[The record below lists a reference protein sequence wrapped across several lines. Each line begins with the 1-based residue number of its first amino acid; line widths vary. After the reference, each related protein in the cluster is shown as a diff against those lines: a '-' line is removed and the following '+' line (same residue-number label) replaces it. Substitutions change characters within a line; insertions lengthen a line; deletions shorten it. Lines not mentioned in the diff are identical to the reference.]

1 MVKTKGEFATQ
12 QEEIEALRA
21 ALRAAEMEL
30 QRSREEAE
38 HRGNLLDILHEVMGN
53 LSTDEI
59 FHMLARRLARALNLS
74 HASVVLA
81 KAGDEKGVVATAFE
95 HPALENLEIEISR
108 YPEVAAALEQ
118 KRAVLIEDLHT
129 HPWYAKLR
137 DIWARDGIQVTVR
150 SVMAIP
156 FTLERNLTGVFL
168 LRRTDDKPRFDAA
181 AVEFAETVIKSAV
194 SAVQRAHLLETT
206 RADNARLEVLAQ
218 TDPLTELLNRRAL
231 AVRLA
236 IEMERVRRYSSPLT
250 LLMIDLDHFK
260 KVNDTY
266 GHLVGDDVLQQV
278 ALLLRRA
285 VRSVDVVARYG
296 GEEFVVAL
304 PETAEVGAV
313 AFADRIRQ
321 KIESHPFPGGGPIP
335 PPRLTASIGVATYPA
350 AHVETVEDLFACA
363 DAALYRAKQKGRNR
377 VCT

>member
-1 MVKTKGEFATQ
+1 METTQ
-12 QEEIEALRA
+12 AEIEAQKEQLEALRT
-21 ALRAAEMEL
+21 ALRAAEAEL
-30 QRSREEAE
+30 QRVREEAD

-59 FHMLARRLARALNLS
+59 FHMLARRLARSLNLS

-81 KAGDEKGVVATAFE
+81 RAGDEKGVVATAFE
-95 HPALENLEIEISR
+95 HPALENLEIDLAR
-108 YPEVAAALEQ
+108 YPEVAAALEH
-118 KRAVLIEDLHT
+118 KTPILIEDLHS

-137 DIWARDGIQVTVR
+137 QIWARDGIQVTVR

-156 FTLERNLTGVFL
+156 FALDRNLTGVFL
-168 LRRTDDKPRFDAA
+168 LRRTDEKPRFDRA

-194 SAVQRAHLLETT
+194 SAVQRAHLIETT
-206 RADNARLEVLAQ
+206 KADNARLEALAH

-231 AVRLA
+231 AIRLA
-236 IEMERVRRYSSPLT
+236 AEMERTRRYNSPLT

-260 KVNDTY
+260 NVNDTY

-278 ALLLRRA
+278 ALLLRRSL
-285 VRSVDVVARYG
+285 RSVDVVARYG
-296 GEEFVVAL
+296 GEEFVVVL
-304 PETAEVGAV
+304 PETTEAGAV
-313 AFADRIRQ
+313 AFADRTRQ
-321 KIESHPFPGGGPIP
+321 KIELHPFPGSGPIP

-350 AHVETVEDLFACA
+350 PHVETVEDLFASA
-363 DAALYRAKQKGRNR
+363 DAALYRAKERGRNR